1 MLSIRGQAVGSRLR
15 AQCSASH
22 SLQPCAEGWGGTT
35 QLCASNQHCLG
46 RGESSST
53 KAPHWYLGF
62 LSPNINNMRLSE
74 DLAVTLV
81 QKSSPELLNS
91 AASCM
96 FLVSLLCLGLAL
108 RSVPAGSAEQTEAL
122 CRWSTVA
129 NWIWAVS
136 PGNYQLSVELSA
148 APTHISQVWV
158 EGSRFSD
165 HHTACVWCFAFP
177 AQGRVFPW

>member
-74 DLAVTLV
+74 DLAVTRV

-122 CRWSTVA
+122 CGCSGQLDLGCLTRELPA
-129 NWIWAVS
+129 ECGAVCS
-136 PGNYQLSVELSA
+136 SHPHLPGV
-148 APTHISQVWV
+148 
-158 EGSRFSD
+158 G
-165 HHTACVWCFAFP
+165 
-177 AQGRVFPW
+177 GRVPFL

>member
-1 MLSIRGQAVGSRLR
+1 MLSIRGQALGGRLP

-22 SLQPCAEGWGGTT
+22 SLQPCAEGWGRGT

-74 DLAVTLV
+74 DLAVTRV

-91 AASCM
+91 AASCVL
-96 FLVSLLCLGLAL
+96 LVPRSTLGWHSDLCLLVVLSRAKHWVDGARWPTGFGL
-108 RSVPAGSAEQTEAL
+108 S
-122 CRWSTVA
+122 
-129 NWIWAVS
+129 
-136 PGNYQLSVELSA
+136 
-148 APTHISQVWV
+148 H
-158 EGSRFSD
+158 
-165 HHTACVWCFAFP
+165 
-177 AQGRVFPW
+177 QGITS